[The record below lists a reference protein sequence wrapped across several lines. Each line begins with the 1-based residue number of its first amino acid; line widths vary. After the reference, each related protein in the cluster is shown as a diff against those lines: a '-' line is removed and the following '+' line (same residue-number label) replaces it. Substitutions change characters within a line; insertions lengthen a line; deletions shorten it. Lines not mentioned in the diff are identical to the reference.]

1 MQGWWWGWW
10 LVRKF
15 SRKSNQVS
23 TDIQFVSR
31 IIFDCCLHQWLGDTM
46 QKYHML
52 ISFFSKNVF
61 LFTAIFLFTMTMLTK
76 GICLKKFKP
85 LKFSIYCSFEGIDF
99 LLPINSFSPTNKTLI
114 KTWKWLVTTGYWQN
128 NKEQRMKIQ
137 NSIVFIYGHW
147 HCQSNFCFENK
158 KYCFVCEWTKF

>member
-23 TDIQFVSR
+23 TDIQFVFPDNLWLLLAPV
-31 IIFDCCLHQWLGDTM
+31 IGGYNAKNITCC
-46 QKYHML
+46 Y
-52 ISFFSKNVF
+52 FSIYYGNVGNRN
-61 LFTAIFLFTMTMLTK
+61 MP
-76 GICLKKFKP
+76 KKFKP
-85 LKFSIYCSFEGIDF
+85 LKFSVYCYFEGIDF

-128 NKEQRMKIQ
+128 NNEQRMNIQ
-137 NSIVFIYGHW
+137 NSNVFMYRHW

-158 KYCFVCEWTKF
+158 EFCFVCEWIKF